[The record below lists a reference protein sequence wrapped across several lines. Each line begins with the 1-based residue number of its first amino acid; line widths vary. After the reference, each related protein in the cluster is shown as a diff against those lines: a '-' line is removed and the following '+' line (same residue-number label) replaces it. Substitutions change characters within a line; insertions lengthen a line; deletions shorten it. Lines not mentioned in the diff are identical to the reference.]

1 MTLNLQIFA
10 ALFLVAII
18 VTIIYML
25 RRSRIS
31 VKYSLI
37 WFFAAIILLLFIIF
51 PGLMNLST
59 NLLGFEVGSNMIFA
73 GLIAMLIFINIA
85 LTVIVSGQ
93 SSKIRLLIQEVSM
106 LKGRVDEKR

>member
-25 RRSRIS
+25 RKGRIS

-51 PGLMNLST
+51 PGLMNLSA
-59 NLLGFEVGSNMIFA
+59 NLLGFKVGSNMIFA